1 VSQETKP
8 QTFEIQGQAPLD
20 STPALY
26 SNFVA
31 ISRVGTEVQFEFV
44 FLDLNQI
51 AKMLAEPK
59 ATSSELPAVQ
69 GKTVAKIVMPAVSF
83 VQLKEQLAKIFEA
96 LEAILPRVPE
106 AENERRN
113 SSAG

>member
-1 VSQETKP
+1 MSQEPKL
-8 QTFEIQGQAPLD
+8 QTFEIQGQPPLD
-20 STPALY
+20 VAPALY
-26 SNFVA
+26 SNFVS

-51 AKMLAEPK
+51 AKILAEPR
-59 ATSSELPAVQ
+59 SSPSEPPTVQ
-69 GKTVAKIVMPAVSF
+69 GKTVAKVVMPAVSF

-96 LEAILPRVPE
+96 LEEILPKVPE
-106 AENERRN
+106 DKNERRG